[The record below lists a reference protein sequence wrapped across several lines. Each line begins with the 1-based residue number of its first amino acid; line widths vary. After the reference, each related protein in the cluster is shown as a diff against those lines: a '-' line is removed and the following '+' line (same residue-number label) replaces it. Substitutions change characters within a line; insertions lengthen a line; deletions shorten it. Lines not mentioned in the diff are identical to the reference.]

1 MGAVVKLVGDVFR
14 GVGSALGSG
23 GGGEG
28 GHKPPKPQ
36 VKRREL
42 VDTAAIEAARA
53 RELALARKRK
63 GRASTILT
71 SIEGILNQADIT
83 RKTLLGE

>member
-1 MGAVVKLVGDVFR
+1 MGDVGRFIGSIL
-14 GVGSALGSG
+14 GVG
-23 GGGEG
+23 GGGET
-28 GHKPPKPQ
+28 KPPSL
-36 VKRREL
+36 VRRDF
-42 VDTAAIEAARA
+42 VDAAAIEAARK

-71 SIEGILNQADIT
+71 STEGVLNQANII

>member
-1 MGAVVKLVGDVFR
+1 MGDVGKFI
-14 GVGSALGSG
+14 GSIFG
-23 GGGEG
+23 GGGG
-28 GHKPPKPQ
+28 TKPPPL
-36 VKRREL
+36 VKQDF
-42 VDTAAIEAARA
+42 VDAAAIEAARK

-71 SIEGILNQADIT
+71 SAEGVLNQANII

>member
-1 MGAVVKLVGDVFR
+1 MGDVGKFI
-14 GVGSALGSG
+14 GSILGIG
-23 GGGEG
+23 GGGG
-28 GHKPPKPQ
+28 TKPLPP
-36 VKRREL
+36 VKQDF
-42 VDTAAIEAARA
+42 VDAAAIEAARA

-71 SIEGILNQADIT
+71 STEGVLNQANII

>member
-1 MGAVVKLVGDVFR
+1 MGDVGKFI
-14 GVGSALGSG
+14 GSIFG
-23 GGGEG
+23 GGKGT
-28 GHKPPKPQ
+28 KPPLP
-36 VKRREL
+36 VKQDF
-42 VDTAAIEAARA
+42 VDAAAIEAART

-71 SIEGILNQADIT
+71 STEGILNQANII